1 MKFGIVTFPGSNCD
15 HDCYSVTRD
24 VLGAEAE
31 YLWYKERDLKGS
43 DCIILPGGFSYGDY
57 LRCGAIAKFA
67 PIMTEV
73 IAFAEKGGPVVG
85 ICNGFQILV
94 ESGLLPGA
102 LIKNKNVKF
111 ICKNV
116 RLRVETATRFTS
128 GYTAGQVITVPIAHG
143 EGAYFADTET
153 IEKLENEGCVVF
165 RYCSVDGRVVDEANP
180 NGSINNIAGIR
191 NSAGNV
197 LGMMPHPERCS
208 EEVLGNADGAI
219 LFRSIMENIGP
230 S

>member
-128 GYTAGQVITVPIAHG
+128 GYT
-143 EGAYFADTET
+143 
-153 IEKLENEGCVVF
+153 EGCVVF